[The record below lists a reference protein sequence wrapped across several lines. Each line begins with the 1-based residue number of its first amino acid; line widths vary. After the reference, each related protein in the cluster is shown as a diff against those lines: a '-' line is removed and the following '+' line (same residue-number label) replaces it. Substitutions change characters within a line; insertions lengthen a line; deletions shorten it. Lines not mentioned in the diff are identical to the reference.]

1 MKDINE
7 MIQQMPQA
15 VYERL
20 VSAVE
25 LGKWE
30 DGSVLTDEQRA
41 STQQVVMLY
50 QAKKLQQTDHFTI
63 GQRGQ
68 INELSKAQLKKQ
80 FQAQVNDDAADFK
93 GESIAAFKNDDL

>member
-1 MKDINE
+1 MKDISQVIE
-7 MIQQMPQA
+7 EMPQE

-20 VSAVE
+20 ISAVE

-30 DGSVLTDEQRA
+30 DGTVLSDEQRA

-50 QAKKLQQTDHFTI
+50 QAKKLHQTDHFTI
-63 GQRGQ
+63 GREGQ
-68 INELSKAQLKKQ
+68 INELSKAQLKKE
-80 FQAQVNDDAADFK
+80 FKAADFK